1 MSYENAGGPNEGA
14 EKNLNLESLKSVGVS
29 LAGRYNALEKR
40 RFDEGVDLKPNTW
53 NENAGV
59 LAVVDEKGELFV
71 VPSTERYRDQ
81 LSNYARLTKDEKM
94 GVPHVGV
101 AEVWSGK
108 DTAED
113 IPGFQE
119 WREAFAAAEEI
130 RQIEREEEAAGGD
143 EAKYRVG

>member
-59 LAVVDEKGELFV
+59 LAC
-71 VPSTERYRDQ
+71 SIDQ
-81 LSNYARLTKDEKM
+81 R
-94 GVPHVGV
+94 
-101 AEVWSGK
+101 
-108 DTAED
+108 
-113 IPGFQE
+113 
-119 WREAFAAAEEI
+119 
-130 RQIEREEEAAGGD
+130 
-143 EAKYRVG
+143 